1 MSNTPP
7 AVDGDPRLASM
18 DDEFRALAAEIV
30 RGFRAMSGARKK
42 RVFHPTSTTVA
53 GSLTVSPMPGA
64 PRNAF
69 FEPGRVLPL
78 IIRFANGVQEDDA
91 AWDNR
96 GATLRVLSPERPDRL
111 DRGLLDLLLT
121 TGRTFSSRAARD
133 FRAWMLGD
141 RSAREAMVR
150 EHPRFGVAAWEMF
163 RAIDSYTD
171 VHYFTKV
178 VQSYVDTEGGRFLT
192 RFRLRDPRRPE
203 DAGFLDAGSALLPPD
218 RTSRAPGD
226 DRSPTFLHDDL
237 RRRMGDEG
245 VDLLLELQVRSVPA
259 DPADRDDAVD
269 ASRPWSEDAHPWHE
283 AGRIHLRRV
292 VANPQVESVAFNP
305 VNAPRELAM
314 MHARTADDPASLNH
328 LRSIVYEVAAAARL
342 GKEPSAA
349 LAPLLD
355 ASGGATVRP
364 TTKPPAPARSPAAP
378 GIPSAPR
385 PRTRP
390 LKVAVIGGGVSGLTA
405 ARELTAAGA
414 AVTVFERAD
423 EVGGKAASVEIGG
436 HVFDLGAHL
445 CSTAYEQLAALS
457 RSSASSARTSRA

>member
-1 MSNTPP
+1 MGMKTPS
-7 AVDGDPRLASM
+7 AADDDPRLASM

-53 GSLTVSPMPGA
+53 GGLTVSPMPGA

-96 GATLRVLSPERPDRL
+96 GATLRVLSPERADDL

-178 VQSYVDTEGGRFLT
+178 VQSYVDKPEHRKSDGLISEGRH
-192 RFRLRDPRRPE
+192 
-203 DAGFLDAGSALLPPD
+203 S
-218 RTSRAPGD
+218 
-226 DRSPTFLHDDL
+226 
-237 RRRMGDEG
+237 
-245 VDLLLELQVRSVPA
+245 
-259 DPADRDDAVD
+259 
-269 ASRPWSEDAHPWHE
+269 HE
-283 AGRIHLRRV
+283 
-292 VANPQVESVAFNP
+292 
-305 VNAPRELAM
+305 
-314 MHARTADDPASLNH
+314 
-328 LRSIVYEVAAAARL
+328 
-342 GKEPSAA
+342 
-349 LAPLLD
+349 
-355 ASGGATVRP
+355 
-364 TTKPPAPARSPAAP
+364 
-378 GIPSAPR
+378 
-385 PRTRP
+385 
-390 LKVAVIGGGVSGLTA
+390 
-405 ARELTAAGA
+405 
-414 AVTVFERAD
+414 
-423 EVGGKAASVEIGG
+423 
-436 HVFDLGAHL
+436 
-445 CSTAYEQLAALS
+445 
-457 RSSASSARTSRA
+457 